1 MNFRSISNQYH
12 KAANKIA
19 ARGDKTGTLNQNQH
33 RAIAYYR
40 DTAVKVEA
48 LIHPDDSKE
57 SVWYLEGRAELE
69 FKQTKKVTAAS
80 KMATPQELLA
90 KAK

>member
-40 DTAVKVEA
+40 DTAVK
-48 LIHPDDSKE
+48 
-57 SVWYLEGRAELE
+57 